1 MGYVKQNKNYNEVW
15 KMNRLNKKYS
25 LMANIMLVVIMVG
38 LYYIWLASMVSHEE
52 ERQQIHYVKVSKPYI
67 IHDTIY
73 ISKEEQQSN
82 CKSLE
87 YVESELKS
95 LNVRF
100 VDIAVAQSIIESGSY
115 TSDVYTKANNCFGMK
130 LAKQRPTTAIGEYK
144 GYAKYK
150 NVRDC
155 LIDYALWQQN
165 NLSGINTNEDYFK
178 LLERVYAEDKDYI
191 NKIRQL

>member
-1 MGYVKQNKNYNEVW
+1 MKK
-15 KMNRLNKKYS
+15 LNKKYS

-38 LYYIWLASMVSHEE
+38 LYSIWLASMVSHK
-52 ERQQIHYVKVSKPYI
+52 ERQHIHYVKESKPYI

-73 ISKEEQQSN
+73 ISKEDQKQSN
-82 CKSLE
+82 CKDLE
-87 YVESELKS
+87 YIESELKS
-95 LNVRF
+95 LNVKF

-150 NVRDC
+150 NIRDC

-165 NLSGINTNEDYFK
+165 YLSGINTNEDYLK

-191 NKIRQL
+191 NKIKQL

>member
-1 MGYVKQNKNYNEVW
+1 
-15 KMNRLNKKYS
+15 MNRLNKKYS

-38 LYYIWLASMVSHEE
+38 LCSIWLASMVSRKEGK
-52 ERQQIHYVKVSKPYI
+52 IHYVKVSKPYI

-73 ISKEEQQSN
+73 ISKEEQQQSN
-82 CKSLE
+82 CKTLE

-95 LNVRF
+95 LNVKF

-165 NLSGINTNEDYFK
+165 NLSGINTNEDYLK

-191 NKIRQL
+191 NKIRKL

>member
-1 MGYVKQNKNYNEVW
+1 
-15 KMNRLNKKYS
+15 
-25 LMANIMLVVIMVG
+25 MANIMLVVIMVG
-38 LYYIWLASMVSHEE
+38 LYFIWLESMVSHE

-82 CKSLE
+82 CKALE

-165 NLSGINTNEDYFK
+165 NLSGINTDEDYLK

>member
-1 MGYVKQNKNYNEVW
+1 
-15 KMNRLNKKYS
+15 
-25 LMANIMLVVIMVG
+25 MANIMIIVIMVG
-38 LYYIWLASMVSHEE
+38 LYSIWLASMVSHKEE
-52 ERQQIHYVKVSKPYI
+52 SQQIHYVKVSKPYL

-73 ISKEEQQSN
+73 ISKEELKHNDS
-82 CKSLE
+82 KTLD
-87 YVESELKS
+87 YVECELKS
-95 LNVRF
+95 LNVKF

-150 NVRDC
+150 NLRDC

-165 NLSGINTNEDYFK
+165 NLSGINTNEGYLEF
-178 LLERVYAEDKDYI
+178 LERVYAEDKDYI
-191 NKIRQL
+191 NKIKQL

>member
-1 MGYVKQNKNYNEVW
+1 
-15 KMNRLNKKYS
+15 
-25 LMANIMLVVIMVG
+25 MANIMLVVIMVG
-38 LYYIWLASMVSHEE
+38 LYSIWLASMVSHKEGK
-52 ERQQIHYVKVSKPYI
+52 QQIQYVKVSKPYI

-73 ISKEEQQSN
+73 ISKEEQKQSS
-82 CKSLE
+82 KALE
-87 YVESELKS
+87 YVESELIS

-165 NLSGINTNEDYFK
+165 NLSGINTNEDYLR